1 MEIKHVNEKAT
12 ANEIAENMK
21 NEIENIRFLINNL
34 YGTATMIQMPKL
46 RMLQEQ
52 VSNMEKEI
60 DILTKK

>member
-21 NEIENIRFLINNL
+21 NEIENIRFLVN
-34 YGTATMIQMPKL
+34 KL
-46 RMLQEQ
+46 HGSASMVQIPMLRALKEQ

-60 DILTKK
+60 DILAKK